1 MATADTT
8 SHPDT
13 TEPQSPTSEGGARA
27 GVKQKPYAAPKLKH
41 LGSVRDLTLGASNL
55 AGEGGMRMM

>member
-1 MATADTT
+1 MAAAD
-8 SHPDT
+8 
-13 TEPQSPTSEGGARA
+13 PTSRPDDTQAEGEVHGESQRP
-27 GVKQKPYAAPKLKH
+27 VRRPYTAPKLKH